1 MTRAAFSAKAFA
13 LYLFVLGPVLV
24 IAPNALL
31 TLFQIAPTYEV
42 WIRILGA
49 LVINIGI
56 LTWVAATYDYQHILA
71 ATVWSRGLLFVLL
84 AAFVMLGYAPPVLLI
99 FGVIDLLAGLWT
111 HAALRADAAHQ

>member
-1 MTRAAFSAKAFA
+1 MTRAAVSAKAFA

-31 TLFQIAPTYEV
+31 TLFRIAPTSDV

-49 LVINIGI
+49 LVINIGL
-56 LTWVAATYDYQHILA
+56 LTWVAAMHDYKHVLA

-84 AAFVMLGYAPPVLLI
+84 AAFVILGYAPPVLLI

-111 HAALRADAAHQ
+111 HCALRADAVHR